1 MNKKFYEFKNITSS
15 EADLFVYGEIVQEKS
30 VDWWTGE
37 ESQTDVGLMDFKEQ
51 LDSIGN
57 VQKLNIYINSPGGD
71 VFTAS
76 TMISMLQRV
85 KDKGITINAY
95 VDGLSASAA
104 SFLMMVADNVN
115 LYKNSTVMVH
125 KPMSIAIGN
134 ANEMQ
139 KTIDALNKIEESVM
153 MPMYMS
159 KSKVDEEEIKSL
171 IDAETWLSAKE
182 MDQYFNVTLLDEEKT
197 AVASISSNLFKNY
210 KNVPDFIKN
219 SLKIVQNNEKIEENA
234 QNNENIVQNDE
245 KIEENAQENEEIVQ
259 NEPIQEENSPKI
271 SENETIL
278 TENQSKEEEIKAR
291 LKLVNISLKLK
302 EMEEGED
309 KNE

>member
-15 EADLFVYGEIVQEKS
+15 EADLFIYGEIVQEKS
-30 VDWWTGE
+30 VDWWTEE
-37 ESQTDVGLMDFKEQ
+37 ESKTDVGLMEFKEE
-51 LDSIGN
+51 LDNIGN
-57 VQKLNIYINSPGGD
+57 VQNLNIYINSPGGD

-85 KDKGITINAY
+85 KDKGTTINTY

-115 LYKNSTVMVH
+115 LYRNSTVMVH
-125 KPMSIAIGN
+125 KPMSWAMGN
-134 ANEMQ
+134 ANDMQ

-153 MPMYMS
+153 MPMYMN
-159 KSKVDEEEIKSL
+159 KSKVSEEEIKSL

-182 MDQYFNVTLLDEEKT
+182 MDKYFNVTLLDEEKT

-219 SLKIVQNNEKIEENA
+219 SLKK
-234 QNNENIVQNDE
+234 VQNDE
-245 KIEENAQENEEIVQ
+245 KIEENAQKTEEIVENDPIHEEKPLENSE
-259 NEPIQEENSPKI
+259 NEPIS
-271 SENETIL
+271 
-278 TENQSKEEEIKAR
+278 TENQSKEQEIRA
-291 LKLVNISLKLK
+291 KLSLINISLKLK
-302 EMEEGED
+302 EMKEGED
-309 KNE
+309 K

>member
-85 KDKGITINAY
+85 KDKGTTINAY

-134 ANEMQ
+134 ANDMQ

-153 MPMYMS
+153 MPMYMN
-159 KSKVDEEEIKSL
+159 KSKVDEKEIKSL

-182 MDQYFNVTLLDEEKT
+182 MDKYFNVTLLDEEKT

-219 SLKIVQNNEKIEENA
+219 SLET
-234 QNNENIVQNDE
+234 VQNDE
-245 KIEENAQENEEIVQ
+245 KIEENAQKTEEIVQ
-259 NEPIQEENSPKI
+259 NEPIQEENSPEI
-271 SENETIL
+271 SENEPISI
-278 TENQSKEEEIKAR
+278 ENQSKEEEIKAR

-302 EMEEGED
+302 EMEKERL
-309 KNE
+309 

>member
-1 MNKKFYEFKNITSS
+1 MKKFYEFKNITSL
-15 EADLFVYGEIVQEKS
+15 EADLFIYGEIVQEKS

-37 ESQTDVGLMDFKEQ
+37 ESKTDVGLMEFKEE
-51 LDSIGN
+51 LDNIGN
-57 VQKLNIYINSPGGD
+57 VKTLNMYINSPGGD

-85 KDKGITINAY
+85 KDRGVEINAY

-125 KPMSIAIGN
+125 KPMSWAMGN
-134 ANEMQ
+134 ANDMQ
-139 KTIDALNKIEESVM
+139 KTIDALNKIEDSVM

-159 KSKVDEEEIKSL
+159 KSKVSEEEIKGL

-182 MDQYFNVTLLDEEKT
+182 MEQYFNVNLIDEEKV
-197 AVASISSNLFKNY
+197 AVANVNSNLFKNY

-219 SLKIVQNNEKIEENA
+219 SLKNDINCTEIDEKEQISSENA
-234 QNNENIVQNDE
+234 QNL
-245 KIEENAQENEEIVQ
+245 EENAQEM
-259 NEPIQEENSPKI
+259 
-271 SENETIL
+271 SENETIS
-278 TENQSKEEEIKAR
+278 TENQSKENEIKAKLGLIKGSLI
-291 LKLVNISLKLK
+291 LKNLK
-302 EMEEGED
+302 EKGED
-309 KNE
+309 SNE

>member
-85 KDKGITINAY
+85 KDKGTTINAY

-134 ANEMQ
+134 ANDMQ

-153 MPMYMS
+153 MPMYMN
-159 KSKVDEEEIKSL
+159 KSKVDEKEIKSL

-182 MDQYFNVTLLDEEKT
+182 MDKYFNVTLLDEEKT

-219 SLKIVQNNEKIEENA
+219 SLET
-234 QNNENIVQNDE
+234 VQNDE
-245 KIEENAQENEEIVQ
+245 KIEENAQKTDEIVQ
-259 NEPIQEENSPKI
+259 NEPIQEENSPEI
-271 SENETIL
+271 TENEPIS

-302 EMEEGED
+302 EMEKERL
-309 KNE
+309 

>member
-1 MNKKFYEFKNITSS
+1 MKKKFYEFKNITSS

-57 VQKLNIYINSPGGD
+57 VQKLNLYINSPGGD

-76 TMISMLQRV
+76 TMISMLQRM
-85 KDKGITINAY
+85 KDKGTTINAY

-125 KPMSIAIGN
+125 KPMSYAVGN
-134 ANEMQ
+134 ANDMQ

-153 MPMYMS
+153 MPMYMN

-171 IDAETWLSAKE
+171 IDAESWLSAKE
-182 MDQYFNVTLLDEEKT
+182 MDKYFNVTLLDEEKT

-219 SLKIVQNNEKIEENA
+219 SLKTVQNEEKTEEKA
-234 QNNENIVQNDE
+234 Q
-245 KIEENAQENEEIVQ
+245 KTEEIVQ
-259 NEPIQEENSPKI
+259 NEQIQEEKPLENV
-271 SENETIL
+271 ENEPISN
-278 TENQSKEEEIKAR
+278 ENQSKEEIKAR
-291 LKLVNISLKLK
+291 LKMVNISLKLK
-302 EMEEGED
+302 NIKEKESE
-309 KNE
+309 

>member
-85 KDKGITINAY
+85 KDKGTTINAY

-125 KPMSIAIGN
+125 KPMSFAIGN
-134 ANEMQ
+134 ANDMQ

-153 MPMYMS
+153 MPMYMN
-159 KSKVDEEEIKSL
+159 KSKVDEKEIKSL

-182 MDQYFNVTLLDEEKT
+182 MDKYFNVTLLDEEKT

-219 SLKIVQNNEKIEENA
+219 SLEIVQNNEKIEENA
-234 QNNENIVQNDE
+234 Q
-245 KIEENAQENEEIVQ
+245 KTEEIVQ
-259 NEPIQEENSPKI
+259 NEPIQEENAPEI
-271 SENETIL
+271 SENEPIL
-278 TENQSKEEEIKAR
+278 EENQSKEEEIKA
-291 LKLVNISLKLK
+291 KLSLINISLKLK
-302 EMEEGED
+302 NMKEKGED
-309 KNE
+309 L

>member
-85 KDKGITINAY
+85 KDKGTTINAY

-115 LYKNSTVMVH
+115 LYRNSTVMVH

-134 ANEMQ
+134 ANDMQ

-153 MPMYMS
+153 MPMYMN
-159 KSKVDEEEIKSL
+159 KSKVKEEEIKSL

-182 MDQYFNVTLLDEEKT
+182 MDQYFNVTLLEEEKT
-197 AVASISSNLFKNY
+197 AVASISSNLYKNY

-219 SLKIVQNNEKIEENA
+219 SLETVQNEEKTEENA
-234 QNNENIVQNDE
+234 Q
-245 KIEENAQENEEIVQ
+245 KTEEIVEK
-259 NEPIQEENSPKI
+259 EPISEENSPEI
-271 SENETIL
+271 SENEPIS
-278 TENQSKEEEIKAR
+278 TENQSKEEEIKA
-291 LKLVNISLKLK
+291 KLSLINISLKLK
-302 EMEEGED
+302 DMKEKESE
-309 KNE
+309 

>member
-85 KDKGITINAY
+85 KDKGTTINAY

-219 SLKIVQNNEKIEENA
+219 SLKIVRNDEKIEENA
-234 QNNENIVQNDE
+234 QNNE
-245 KIEENAQENEEIVQ
+245 EIVQ
-259 NEPIQEENSPKI
+259 NEQIQEENSLEI
-271 SENETIL
+271 SENETIS

>member
-1 MNKKFYEFKNITSS
+1 MKKKFYEFKNITSS

-37 ESQTDVGLMDFKEQ
+37 EIQTDVVLMDFKEQ
-51 LDSIGN
+51 LDNIGN

-85 KDKGITINAY
+85 KDIGTKINAY

-125 KPMSIAIGN
+125 KPMSFAIGN
-134 ANEMQ
+134 ANDMQ

-153 MPMYMS
+153 MPMYMN
-159 KSKVDEEEIKSL
+159 KAKVKEEEIKSL

-197 AVASISSNLFKNY
+197 AVASISSNLFNNY

-219 SLKIVQNNEKIEENA
+219 SLNVVQNNENIEENA
-234 QNNENIVQNDE
+234 Q
-245 KIEENAQENEEIVQ
+245 KNEEIVQ
-259 NEPIQEENSPKI
+259 NEPIQEEKPLENVENKPI
-271 SENETIL
+271 S
-278 TENQSKEEEIKAR
+278 TENQSKEDEIKAR

-302 EMEEGED
+302 NIKEKESE
-309 KNE
+309 

>member
-15 EADLFVYGEIVQEKS
+15 EADLFIYGEIVQEKS

-57 VQKLNIYINSPGGD
+57 VQKLNIYINSVGGD
-71 VFTAS
+71 VFVAS

-85 KDKGITINAY
+85 KNKGTTINAY

-125 KPMSIAIGN
+125 KPMSWAVGN
-134 ANEMQ
+134 ANDLQ

-153 MPMYMS
+153 MPMYMN
-159 KSKVDEEEIKSL
+159 KSKVDEKEIKSL

-182 MDQYFNVTLLDEEKT
+182 MDKYFNVTLLDEEKT

-219 SLKIVQNNEKIEENA
+219 SLKTVQNNEEIEENA
-234 QNNENIVQNDE
+234 Q
-245 KIEENAQENEEIVQ
+245 KTEEIVQ
-259 NEPIQEENSPKI
+259 NEPISSENEPKI
-271 SENETIL
+271 SENEPIS

-302 EMEEGED
+302 EMEKGED
-309 KNE
+309 NNE

>member
-15 EADLFVYGEIVQEKS
+15 EADLFVYGEIVKEKS
-30 VDWWTGE
+30 VDWWNGE

-57 VQKLNIYINSPGGD
+57 VQKLNLYINSPGGD

-85 KDKGITINAY
+85 KDKGTIINAY

-125 KPMSIAIGN
+125 KPMSFAMGN
-134 ANEMQ
+134 ANDMQ
-139 KTIDALNKIEESVM
+139 KKIDALNKIEESVM
-153 MPMYMS
+153 MPMYMN
-159 KSKVDEEEIKSL
+159 KSKVSEEEIKSL
-171 IDAETWLSAKE
+171 IDAESWLSAKE
-182 MDQYFNVTLLDEEKT
+182 MDKYFNVTLLDEEKT

-219 SLKIVQNNEKIEENA
+219 SLKTVQNEEKTEENA
-234 QNNENIVQNDE
+234 Q
-245 KIEENAQENEEIVQ
+245 KTEEIEQ
-259 NEPIQEENSPKI
+259 KEQEI
-271 SENETIL
+271 SENEPIS

-291 LKLVNISLKLK
+291 LRLVNISLKLK
-302 EMEEGED
+302 E
-309 KNE
+309 K

>member
-1 MNKKFYEFKNITSS
+1 MKKKFYEFKNITSS

-57 VQKLNIYINSPGGD
+57 VQKLNLYINSPGGD

-85 KDKGITINAY
+85 KDKGTTINAY

-125 KPMSIAIGN
+125 KPMSFAMGN
-134 ANEMQ
+134 ANDMQ

-153 MPMYMS
+153 MPMYMN
-159 KSKVDEEEIKSL
+159 KSKVSEEEIKSL

-182 MDQYFNVTLLDEEKT
+182 MDKYFNVTLLDEEKT

-210 KNVPDFIKN
+210 KNIPDFIKN
-219 SLKIVQNNEKIEENA
+219 SLKPVQNEEKTEENA
-234 QNNENIVQNDE
+234 Q
-245 KIEENAQENEEIVQ
+245 KNEEIEQKEQVSSENEQ
-259 NEPIQEENSPKI
+259 ETSENEPIS
-271 SENETIL
+271 
-278 TENQSKEEEIKAR
+278 TENQSKEEEIKAK
-291 LKLVNISLKLK
+291 LKMVDISLKLK
-302 EMEEGED
+302 NIKEKESE
-309 KNE
+309 